1 MKKKSKIKGIVLG
14 TAQALVKKHL
24 MGIQKNEMK

>member
-14 TAQALVKKHL
+14 TAQAQVKKQL
-24 MGIQKNEMK
+24 MGIHKKK